1 MVNALKPA
9 RLEKVCKL
17 KTKWKLRRLTGKGEI
32 PIFARVHKERMF
44 LALHLP
50 LSNPALRTEQ
60 RRHSC
65 LGLRGSKFR

>member
-17 KTKWKLRRLTGKGEI
+17 GTKWKLRRLTGKGEI
-32 PIFARVHKERMF
+32 PAFARVHEKRMF

-50 LSNPALRTEQ
+50 LHNPALRTEEAQ
-60 RRHSC
+60 
-65 LGLRGSKFR
+65 LVGA